1 MNWVVNPSRN
11 GAQCDDAAR
20 IRRHRRQRVGKTQ
33 SFLAEA
39 VKAVGLQAA
48 GRYSAIRRQQPRG
61 RTPPSSPLAENYAR
75 RTAIGTHCRRLVLQ
89 ETALAPMTAQALFH
103 ISSAALIEP
112 MKLLQVR
119 RAHGQDEYVFKYRLP
134 VGFARATAVA

>member
-1 MNWVVNPSRN
+1 MCRC
-11 GAQCDDAAR
+11 GAGSCWPLQCNTETTAKGED
-20 IRRHRRQRVGKTQ
+20 
-33 SFLAEA
+33 
-39 VKAVGLQAA
+39 
-48 GRYSAIRRQQPRG
+48 
-61 RTPPSSPLAENYAR
+61 PPSSPLAENYAR

-103 ISSAALIEP
+103 ISSAVLIEP

-119 RAHGQDEYVFKYRLP
+119 CAHGQDEYVFKYRLP